1 MVEYKFGI
9 TTNDTDKPVE
19 PQGVT
24 PIESKTLERI
34 NKKEKEGKTLSPTE
48 ITEKKK
54 IEAKIEKVTEYN
66 AAIKAGAIKEGDGS
80 NRKEDGWVWNASIP
94 PCPGPDAAIPTD
106 SMLEKIQSCYSANK
120 GAVNN
125 DNYKDFAKC
134 YGTPTPVDSTGVG
147 GIAGVGVT
155 QQKVSDFF
163 SEWVKWIWA
172 RTTVPM
178 LMGIIILMVVLLY
191 VVFGAYRAGVPTV
204 TGHMRATYGDTM

>member
-9 TTNDTDKPVE
+9 TTSDTEKPVE

-48 ITEKKK
+48 ITEKKE
-54 IEAKIEKVTEYN
+54 IEAKIEKVTKYN

-80 NRKEDGWVWNASIP
+80 DKKKDGWIWNASIP

-106 SMLEKIQSCYSANK
+106 SMLEKIQSCYAANK
-120 GAVNN
+120 GSVNN

-134 YGTPTPVDSTGVG
+134 YGTPTPVNSTSSVG
-147 GIAGVGVT
+147 SAGGTT

-163 SEWVKWIWA
+163 SDWMKWIWE
-172 RTTVPM
+172 RTTVPI
-178 LMGIIILMVVLLY
+178 LTGVIIFIVVLLY
-191 VVFGAYRAGVPTV
+191 IVFGAYRAGVPTV